1 MRLNG
6 FAFSGY
12 RSFGNNLAKIAPL
25 RKVNLIIGQNNV
37 GKSNIINFLKDQYD
51 YFLTKAKKQEHLRK
65 QELPFSDLDRHISS
79 GKIVHRI
86 GFPLRKEEI
95 EEYVNSK
102 LSDDKKQRTARELA
116 IKVLTLGFTCDE
128 QSVWFVYQSDSST
141 GQFELE
147 MNLEHLKSLLDQ
159 SEWGLLWANLTRQSG
174 GNLEM
179 HWIPETIK
187 ALSFIPNTPP
197 KVEVIPA
204 IRKVGESGSHASD
217 FSGEGI
223 IEKLAQIQNPSLSS
237 QSDKEKFIAINKFV
251 QNVLENSSAEIEI
264 PYGRDMILIH
274 MDGKTLP
281 LESLGTGVH
290 EVIILAA
297 AATLLDN
304 TILCVEEPELHLHPL
319 LQKKLVRYLSEKT
332 NNQYFFTTHS
342 AHLLDAVEAEIFHVT
357 LTEGSSV
364 VEAISSTKQRSNICN
379 DLGYKASDLLQS
391 NCIIWVEGPSDRIYL
406 NHWLYHKNPAL
417 IEGVHYSI
425 MFYGGRLFSHLTALD
440 NDEVTEQ
447 LEDFISV
454 RKLNRNSVIMFDSDK
469 SSAHARI
476 DATKKRLQ
484 NEFDQGPG
492 FTWVTAGR
500 EIENYINPEIVEE
513 AVLEIH
519 SSAKE
524 LINKDKWS
532 NLLKYTKK
540 RTGEEKTANKVK
552 VAQYVTENFPVDYS
566 VLDLET
572 RLTQLTKFIQ
582 TSNGNEI

>member
-1 MRLNG
+1 
-6 FAFSGY
+6 
-12 RSFGNNLAKIAPL
+12 
-25 RKVNLIIGQNNV
+25 
-37 GKSNIINFLKDQYD
+37 
-51 YFLTKAKKQEHLRK
+51 
-65 QELPFSDLDRHISS
+65 
-79 GKIVHRI
+79 
-86 GFPLRKEEI
+86 
-95 EEYVNSK
+95 
-102 LSDDKKQRTARELA
+102 
-116 IKVLTLGFTCDE
+116 
-128 QSVWFVYQSDSST
+128 
-141 GQFELE
+141 
-147 MNLEHLKSLLDQ
+147 
-159 SEWGLLWANLTRQSG
+159 
-174 GNLEM
+174 
-179 HWIPETIK
+179 
-187 ALSFIPNTPP
+187 
-197 KVEVIPA
+197 
-204 IRKVGESGSHASD
+204 
-217 FSGEGI
+217 
-223 IEKLAQIQNPSLSS
+223 
-237 QSDKEKFIAINKFV
+237 
-251 QNVLENSSAEIEI
+251 
-264 PYGRDMILIH
+264 
-274 MDGKTLP
+274 
-281 LESLGTGVH
+281 
-290 EVIILAA
+290 
-297 AATLLDN
+297 
-304 TILCVEEPELHLHPL
+304 
-319 LQKKLVRYLSEKT
+319 
-332 NNQYFFTTHS
+332 
-342 AHLLDAVEAEIFHVT
+342 
-357 LTEGSSV
+357 
-364 VEAISSTKQRSNICN
+364 
-379 DLGYKASDLLQS
+379 
-391 NCIIWVEGPSDRIYL
+391 
-406 NHWLYHKNPAL
+406 
-417 IEGVHYSI
+417 